1 MTKRFMA
8 IIEAKRPADA
18 TYEKVLEQRTSLT
31 LAEIAKLWRLT
42 PQRVWA
48 LEQRATRLADEFP
61 LCLDTSSLRG
71 T

>member
-18 TYEKVLEQRTSLT
+18 TYEKVLELRKLLT
-31 LAEIAKLWRLT
+31 LAKIAEMWHIT

-48 LEQRATRLADEFP
+48 LEKRAKQL
-61 LCLDTSSLRG
+61 G
-71 T
+71 Y